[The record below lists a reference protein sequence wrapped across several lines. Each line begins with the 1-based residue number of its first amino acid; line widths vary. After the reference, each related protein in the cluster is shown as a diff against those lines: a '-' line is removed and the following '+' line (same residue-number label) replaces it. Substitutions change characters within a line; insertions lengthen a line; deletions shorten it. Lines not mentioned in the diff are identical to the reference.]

1 HGELGPQS
9 APTSVHPRGTR
20 VSLRAVAAK
29 GAAAAEGKRHAV
41 FARLHRAM
49 HQSAM
54 RSTRPLAARRRYPG
68 IQRRRPLPVLRRF
81 PAQRPAATGPALP
94 HAPASADRAP
104 VAAPSPALTASTLCK
119 IKAPKENLRRW
130 HFSLIW
136 PLAFDKPLL
145 DHLVVAEPQVGD
157 VRGAE

>member
-1 HGELGPQS
+1 
-9 APTSVHPRGTR
+9 
-20 VSLRAVAAK
+20 
-29 GAAAAEGKRHAV
+29 
-41 FARLHRAM
+41 M
-49 HQSAM
+49 
-54 RSTRPLAARRRYPG
+54 
-68 IQRRRPLPVLRRF
+68 LRRF

-136 PLAFDKPLL
+136 PLTFDKPLL

-157 VRGAE
+157 VRGAETQYVLQGAAHFAQPEVNSDALQQLDQRLRAFRSNRT